1 MAPLLGESHPL
12 NQSNS
17 LFGVAFYSILL
28 LFSMFNFRF
37 LATIQVILHPKDIM
51 SCVVFPHIY
60 VLVSCDTNAAPQMIL
75 SASAIGVSCYLAY
88 ILHFILQVISA
99 VHHDGFKP
107 VIINVFNF
115 RIFV

>member
-60 VLVSCDTNAAPQMIL
+60 VMVSNAAPQMIL

-99 VHHDGFKP
+99 GHHDGFKP
-107 VIINVFNF
+107 VIINVFNS